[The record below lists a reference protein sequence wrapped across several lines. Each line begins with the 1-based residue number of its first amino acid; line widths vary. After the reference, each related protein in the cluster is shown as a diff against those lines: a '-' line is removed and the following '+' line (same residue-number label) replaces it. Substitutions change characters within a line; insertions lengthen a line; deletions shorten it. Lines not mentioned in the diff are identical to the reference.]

1 MAMFLVAAFARA
13 DEIQVTV
20 AGRESRSMDA
30 YRIGAVYYLS
40 ASQAATLYQAQSYW
54 KPMSETAML
63 SLRGQRVEM
72 KAESDKARIGERSV
86 ALAHPMIVR
95 TGQPFVPIDLF
106 TTEEFAEASGYET
119 RFHPESKVMTV
130 ERRITVGP
138 VQWFSFGDRS
148 QVVIPLRAGMNY
160 TASKRGRSGV
170 RVEIPFGR
178 ADASARMSIG
188 DGVLHALELDQQ
200 PSFNPKAV
208 RVTIELEPGVEFWE
222 KVEQEQPRRLVLNF
236 FKSRKAL
243 EAFRNG
249 TPTPVT
255 SAPSRNMRSGTA
267 GEENGLPAA
276 KAGAQDRPGLD
287 SGLRRNDKAAPAVVT
302 TPAAS
307 PVVSEEN
314 APAPTPPASSRK
326 RRIVVDAG
334 HGGKDKGTTGIH
346 RIFEKDINLLVAR
359 DLAQKLRDSG
369 KFEVLMTRTEDT
381 FVPLGRRSK
390 MANDFQADLFISLHC
405 NNTNHR
411 GERGFEIYFL
421 SEKASDP
428 ESQRVAD
435 VENAVLALEGKSA
448 EQETAAMLLQAM
460 AKTEFMNDAAELAGL
475 MTKELPRKVDLKD
488 RGVKQAAFYV
498 LRGTNAPAV
507 LVEMGFLSNSGD
519 EARLA
524 TKKFRK
530 RLVEGLYE
538 GIFDFAKRRHWKV
551 D

>member
-1 MAMFLVAAFARA
+1 MRALFAFFFLAVGAQA

-20 AGRESRSMDA
+20 AGRQARSMDA

-40 ASQAATLYQAQSYW
+40 ATEAASLYQAQSYW
-54 KPMSETAML
+54 KPMSETVML
-63 SLRGQRVEM
+63 SVRGQRLEM
-72 KAESDKARIGERSV
+72 KAEADKAQIGDRAV
-86 ALAHPMIVR
+86 TLAHPMIVR
-95 TGQPFVPIDLF
+95 TGQPFIPIEVF
-106 TTEEFAEASGYET
+106 STEEFSDASGFET
-119 RFHPESKVMTV
+119 RFHPESKVMTI

-148 QVVIPLRAGMNY
+148 QVVIPLKAGLGF
-160 TASKRGRSGV
+160 TATKRGHGGV

-178 ADASARMSIG
+178 ADGSSRMSIG
-188 DGVLHALELDQQ
+188 DGVLKALELEQV
-200 PSFNPKAV
+200 PSMNPKVV
-208 RVTIELEPGVEFWE
+208 RVTAELEAGVEFWE
-222 KVEQEQPRRLVLNF
+222 KVEQEQPRRIVLNF
-236 FKSRKAL
+236 FKNQKAL
-243 EAFRNG
+243 DVFRSG
-249 TPTPVT
+249 TPLSKPKEGAV
-255 SAPSRNMRSGTA
+255 TA
-267 GEENGLPAA
+267 GEEKGKPAA
-276 KAGAQDRPGLD
+276 
-287 SGLRRNDKAAPAVVT
+287 APVAN
-302 TPAAS
+302 PP
-307 PVVSEEN
+307 PVVREEN
-314 APAPTPPASSRK
+314 APAPPPPAPARK

-334 HGGKDKGTTGIH
+334 HGGKDKGTTGTH
-346 RIFEKDINLLVAR
+346 RIYEKDINLLVAR
-359 DLAQKLRDSG
+359 DLAQKLKDSG
-369 KFEVLMTRTEDT
+369 KFEVLMTRQDDT

-390 MANDFQADLFISLHC
+390 IANDFQADLFISLHC

-475 MTKELPRKVDLKD
+475 MTKELPKKVDLKD
-488 RGVKQAAFYV
+488 RGVKQASFYV

-530 RLVEGLYE
+530 RLVDGLYE
-538 GIFDFAKRRHWKV
+538 GVFDFSKRHHWEV